1 MEKTLAEKT
10 KEQIFSKMEQ
20 SGITIPPALKQSI
33 EREVNKI
40 TNYTPKVGVFGKT
53 GVGKSSLCNA
63 LFGQDICSI
72 GDVQACT
79 RDTQEVLLTIGDS
92 GTGIKLIDVPG
103 VGESNKRDDE
113 YDELYKNLL
122 PELDLIFWVFKGDDR
137 ANASDEDFY
146 NRLISPY
153 INAGKPFLAVIN
165 QVDKIEPFREWNE
178 EERAPSVKQLKNI
191 KDKCSCV
198 ANFLQ
203 LPVNQIIPVSANERY
218 GLMEL
223 VDAIVHALPNEQKAI
238 VLHNIET
245 AEDIRKKAAQEAA
258 DAARK
263 EAEEAACKAEI
274 AHKEALA
281 AKEDERK
288 EMEKR
293 AKEADERCKE
303 AEERAKSERKRAREE
318 SERTNISRESRREA
332 EKSMGSRVLD
342 IVEKIPVVGDVVR
355 FFRSWF

>member
-1 MEKTLAEKT
+1 MTNTLAEKT
-10 KEQIFSKMEQ
+10 REQMFSKIEK
-20 SGITIPPALKQSI
+20 SGIPISPALKQSI
-33 EREVNKI
+33 EREINKI
-40 TNYTPKVGVFGKT
+40 TSYVPKVGVFGKT

-63 LFGQDICSI
+63 LFGEDICSI
-72 GDVQACT
+72 SDVQACT
-79 RDTQEVLLTIGDS
+79 RDPQEVLLTIGDS
-92 GTGIKLIDVPG
+92 NTGIKLIDVPG
-103 VGESNKRDDE
+103 VGESSKRDDE

-122 PELDLIFWVFKGDDR
+122 PKLDLIFWVFKGDDR

-153 INAGKPFLAVIN
+153 IKAGKPFLAVIN
-165 QVDKIEPFREWNE
+165 QVDKIEPFREWDE
-178 EERAPSVKQLKNI
+178 EEHAPGVKQLKNI
-191 KDKCSCV
+191 KDKCSYV
-198 ANFLQ
+198 ANFLR

-263 EAEEAACKAEI
+263 EAEEAARKAEI
-274 AHKEALA
+274 AHKQALA
-281 AKEDERK
+281 AKEEERK

-293 AKEADERCKE
+293 AKEADKRRKE
-303 AEERAKSERKRAREE
+303 AEERAESERKRAREE
-318 SERTNISRESRREA
+318 SERTNVSRESRREA

-342 IVEKIPVVGDVVR
+342 IVEKIPVIGPAVS
-355 FFRSWF
+355 FLRSLF